1 MQSVDISAPDG
12 VADAYL
18 ARPDE
23 APHPGVLFIMDIYGL
38 RPTLAEMVERI
49 ASFGYV
55 VLAPNVL
62 YRAGRSPVLA
72 LPDPSDADARAA
84 FFRSV
89 RPLVAELTPDR
100 LTGDGAAYLDYLEQ
114 AAAPG
119 PVAIT
124 GYCAGARLG
133 WRIAA
138 AHADRVAAL
147 AGFHPGGL
155 VSDASDSPHR
165 SAGEVTAELYF
176 GFADEDPGMTAEQI
190 ATFERALDEAG
201 RSYRAEVY
209 EGARHGFTMADG
221 AAYDEAAS
229 ERHYD
234 ELRALLGRTFG
245 RG

>member
-155 VSDASDSPHR
+155 VWDASDSPH
-165 SAGEVTAELYF
+165 
-176 GFADEDPGMTAEQI
+176 Q
-190 ATFERALDEAG
+190 
-201 RSYRAEVY
+201 
-209 EGARHGFTMADG
+209 
-221 AAYDEAAS
+221 
-229 ERHYD
+229 
-234 ELRALLGRTFG
+234 
-245 RG
+245 

>member
-155 VSDASDSPHR
+155 VSDASDSPHL

-190 ATFERALDEAG
+190 ATFGRALDEAG

>member
-155 VSDASDSPHR
+155 VSDASDSPHL